1 MGGPSIYTCTPCRRR
16 SDKGPEDYHKP
27 ERIKKEKRIETK
39 SLYERLGGYDAIAA
53 ITDDLLA
60 WLLNDPQFVV
70 FWKGHSENS
79 LRRDRQLVVN
89 FMCEAAG
96 GPVFYTGRDMQT
108 SHKGLGINASDWE
121 VFMRHAA
128 AAPEKFAVP
137 SPERDEVLA
146 FLTSLQGDI
155 VERV

>member
-1 MGGPSIYTCTPCRRR
+1 M
-16 SDKGPEDYHKP
+16 
-27 ERIKKEKRIETK
+27 ETK
-39 SLYERLGGYDAIAA
+39 SLYARLGGYDTIAA
-53 ITDDLLA
+53 VTDELLA
-60 WLLNDPQFVV
+60 RLLNDPQLGV

-96 GPVFYTGRDMQT
+96 GPVFYTGRDMPT
-108 SHKGLGINASDWE
+108 SHKGLGISASDWE

-128 AAPEKFAVP
+128 ATLEKFAVP
-137 SPERDEVLA
+137 AIERGEVLA

-155 VERV
+155 VERVST

>member
-1 MGGPSIYTCTPCRRR
+1 M
-16 SDKGPEDYHKP
+16 
-27 ERIKKEKRIETK
+27 ETK

-53 ITDDLLA
+53 VTDDLLA
-60 WLLNDPQFVV
+60 RLLNDPQLGV

-96 GPVFYTGRDMQT
+96 GSVFYTGRDMPT
-108 SHKGLGINASDWE
+108 SHKGLGISTSDWE

-128 AAPEKFAVP
+128 ATLEKFNVP
-137 SPERDEVLA
+137 ATERGEVLA

-155 VERV
+155 VERAST

>member
-1 MGGPSIYTCTPCRRR
+1 MQ
-16 SDKGPEDYHKP
+16 
-27 ERIKKEKRIETK
+27 TK

-53 ITDDLLA
+53 VTDDLLTR
-60 WLLNDPQFVV
+60 LLNDPQLGV

-96 GPVFYTGRDMQT
+96 GSVFYTGRDMQT
-108 SHKGLGINASDWE
+108 SHKGLGISVSDWE

-128 AAPEKFAVP
+128 ASLEKFAVP
-137 SPERDEVLA
+137 AAESGEVLA
-146 FLTSLQGDI
+146 FLTSLKDDI
-155 VERV
+155 VTPA

>member
-1 MGGPSIYTCTPCRRR
+1 MQ
-16 SDKGPEDYHKP
+16 
-27 ERIKKEKRIETK
+27 TK

-53 ITDDLLA
+53 VTDDLLTR
-60 WLLNDPQFVV
+60 LLNDPQLGV
-70 FWKGHSENS
+70 FWKGHSTNS

-108 SHKGLGINASDWE
+108 SHKGLGISASDWE

-128 AAPEKFAVP
+128 ASLEKFAVP
-137 SPERDEVLA
+137 APERGEVLA
-146 FLTSLQGDI
+146 FLTSLKDDI
-155 VERV
+155 VTPA

>member
-1 MGGPSIYTCTPCRRR
+1 M
-16 SDKGPEDYHKP
+16 
-27 ERIKKEKRIETK
+27 ETK

-53 ITDDLLA
+53 VTDDLLA
-60 WLLNDPQFVV
+60 RLLNDPQLGV

-96 GPVFYTGRDMQT
+96 GPVFYTGRDMPT
-108 SHKGLGINASDWE
+108 SHKGLGISASDWE

-128 AAPEKFAVP
+128 TTLEKFAVP
-137 SPERDEVLA
+137 ATERGEVLA

-155 VERV
+155 VEQVST

>member
-1 MGGPSIYTCTPCRRR
+1 MQ
-16 SDKGPEDYHKP
+16 
-27 ERIKKEKRIETK
+27 TK

-53 ITDDLLA
+53 VTDDLLA
-60 WLLNDPQFVV
+60 RLLNDPQLGV

-89 FMCEAAG
+89 YMCEAAG
-96 GPVFYTGRDMQT
+96 GPVFYTGRDMQA
-108 SHKGLGINASDWE
+108 SHKGLGISASDWE

-128 AAPEKFAVP
+128 ASLEKFNVP
-137 SPERDEVLA
+137 ATERSEVLA

-155 VERV
+155 VERAAP